1 MKKLDRLL
9 KNSISDYIV
18 IALGA
23 ALYAAS
29 VAVFTSK
36 NNIAPGGLTGIATM
50 LNYLFGLPIGAM
62 IFIMNIPLFFWARRG
77 GGTGFVIKTMTGT
90 ALVSV
95 LIDIFKAIL
104 PYYSGSVMLASVFG
118 GAASGLGLG
127 LILGRGGSTGGTDI
141 IAVNLNRRF
150 PHIST
155 GRLILS
161 FDAVVLALAAAV
173 YGNIESALYAG
184 ITIFVSVRVID
195 AVTYGTSRG
204 NGKLIFIISDEFA
217 LISREII
224 QKLGR
229 GVTLLSGT
237 GAYTGNSKRVLMC
250 AARPNQVVKI
260 TKGVRLI
267 DPKAFVVV
275 TTANS
280 IMGEGFYDSEKE
292 NKAE

>member
-1 MKKLDRLL
+1 MNRLEKLF
-9 KNSISDYIV
+9 KNSITDYII

-23 ALYAAS
+23 SLYAAS

-36 NNIAPGGLTGIATM
+36 NNIAPGGLTGVSTM
-50 LNYLFGLPIGAM
+50 LNYLFSLPIGAM
-62 IFIMNIPLFFWARRG
+62 IFLMNIPLFLWAFFKNG
-77 GGTGFVIKTMTGT
+77 KGFVVKTMTGT

-95 LIDIFKAIL
+95 FIDIFQVVL
-104 PYYSGSVMLASVFG
+104 PFYGGNIMLAAIFG
-118 GAASGLGLG
+118 GALSGLGLG
-127 LILGRGGSTGGTDI
+127 LIFARGGSTGGTDI
-141 IAVNLNRRF
+141 IAVSLNKRF

-155 GRLILS
+155 GRLMLLS
-161 FDAVVLALAAAV
+161 DAVVLTAAAIV

-204 NGKLIFIISDEFA
+204 NGKLIFIISDSYDV
-217 LISREII
+217 ISREII

-229 GVTLLSGT
+229 GVTVLDGS

-260 TKGVRLI
+260 TKGVKII
-267 DPKAFVVV
+267 DKNAFIVV

-280 IMGEGFYDSEKE
+280 ILGEGFYNSVKEK
-292 NKAE
+292 

>member
-1 MKKLDRLL
+1 MNRLEKLF
-9 KNSISDYIV
+9 KNSITDYII

-23 ALYAAS
+23 SLYAAS

-36 NNIAPGGLTGIATM
+36 NNIAPGGLTGVSTM
-50 LNYLFGLPIGAM
+50 LNYLFSLPIGAM
-62 IFIMNIPLFFWARRG
+62 IFLMNIPLFLWAFFKNGR
-77 GGTGFVIKTMTGT
+77 GFVVKTMTGT

-95 LIDIFKAIL
+95 FIDIFQAVL
-104 PYYSGSVMLASVFG
+104 PFYGGNIMLAAIFG
-118 GAASGLGLG
+118 GALSGLGLG
-127 LILGRGGSTGGTDI
+127 LIFARGGSTGGTDI
-141 IAVNLNRRF
+141 IAVSLNKRF

-155 GRLILS
+155 GRLMLLS
-161 FDAVVLALAAAV
+161 DAVVLTAAAIV

-204 NGKLIFIISDEFA
+204 NGKLIFIISDSYDV
-217 LISREII
+217 ISREII

-229 GVTLLSGT
+229 GVTVLNGS

-260 TKGVRLI
+260 TKGVKII
-267 DPKAFVVV
+267 DKNAFIVV

-280 IMGEGFYDSEKE
+280 ILGEGFYNSGKEK
-292 NKAE
+292 

>member
-1 MKKLDRLL
+1 VNRLEKLF
-9 KNSISDYIV
+9 KNSITDYII

-23 ALYAAS
+23 SLYAAS

-36 NNIAPGGLTGIATM
+36 NNIAPGGLTGVSTM
-50 LNYLFGLPIGAM
+50 LNYLFSLPIGAM
-62 IFIMNIPLFFWARRG
+62 IFLMNIPLFLWAFFKNG
-77 GGTGFVIKTMTGT
+77 KGFAVKTMTGT

-95 LIDIFKAIL
+95 FIDIFQAVL
-104 PYYSGSVMLASVFG
+104 PFYGGNIMLAAIFG
-118 GAASGLGLG
+118 GALSGLGLG
-127 LILGRGGSTGGTDI
+127 LIFTRGGSTGGTDI
-141 IAVNLNRRF
+141 IAVSLNKRF

-155 GRLILS
+155 GRLMLLS
-161 FDAVVLALAAAV
+161 DAVVLTAAAIV

-204 NGKLIFIISDEFA
+204 NGKLIFIISDSYDV
-217 LISREII
+217 ISREII

-229 GVTLLSGT
+229 GVTVLNGS

-260 TKGVRLI
+260 TKGVKII
-267 DPKAFVVV
+267 DKNAFIVV

-280 IMGEGFYDSEKE
+280 ILGEGFYNSGKEK
-292 NKAE
+292 

>member
-1 MKKLDRLL
+1 MNRLEKLF
-9 KNSISDYIV
+9 KNSITDYII

-23 ALYAAS
+23 SLYAAS

-36 NNIAPGGLTGIATM
+36 NNIAPGGLTGVAIM
-50 LNYLFGLPIGAM
+50 LNYLFSLPIGAM
-62 IFIMNIPLFFWARRG
+62 IFVMNIPLFLWAFFESG
-77 GGTGFVIKTMTGT
+77 KGFLVKTMIGT

-95 LIDIFKAIL
+95 FIDIFQVIL
-104 PYYSGSVMLASVFG
+104 PFYSGNIMLAAIFG
-118 GAASGLGLG
+118 GALSGLGIG
-127 LILGRGGSTGGTDI
+127 LIFARGGSTGGTDI
-141 IAVNLNRRF
+141 IAVSLNKRF

-155 GRLILS
+155 GRLMLIS
-161 FDAVVLALAAAV
+161 DAVVLTAAAIV

-204 NGKLIFIISDEFA
+204 NGKLIFIISDSYET
-217 LISREII
+217 ISREII

-229 GVTLLSGT
+229 GVTILNGS

-260 TKGVRLI
+260 TKGVKII
-267 DPKAFVVV
+267 DKNAFIVV

-280 IMGEGFYDSEKE
+280 ILGEGFYNSGKEK
-292 NKAE
+292 

>member
-1 MKKLDRLL
+1 MNRLEKLF
-9 KNSISDYIV
+9 KNSITDYII

-23 ALYAAS
+23 SLYAAS

-36 NNIAPGGLTGIATM
+36 NNIAPGGLTGVSTM
-50 LNYLFGLPIGAM
+50 LNYLFSLPIGAM
-62 IFIMNIPLFFWARRG
+62 IFLMNIPLFLWAFFKNGR
-77 GGTGFVIKTMTGT
+77 GFVIKTMTGT

-95 LIDIFKAIL
+95 FIDIFQAVL
-104 PYYSGSVMLASVFG
+104 PFYGGNIMLAAIFG
-118 GAASGLGLG
+118 GALSGLGLG
-127 LILGRGGSTGGTDI
+127 LIFARGGSTGGTDI
-141 IAVNLNRRF
+141 IAVSLNKRF

-155 GRLILS
+155 GRLMLIS
-161 FDAVVLALAAAV
+161 DAVVLTAAAIV

-204 NGKLIFIISDEFA
+204 NGKLIFIISDSYDV
-217 LISREII
+217 ISREII

-229 GVTLLSGT
+229 GVTILNGS

-260 TKGVRLI
+260 TKGVKII
-267 DPKAFVVV
+267 DKNAFIVV

-280 IMGEGFYDSEKE
+280 ILGEGFYNSGKEK
-292 NKAE
+292 

>member
-1 MKKLDRLL
+1 MNRLEKLF
-9 KNSISDYIV
+9 KNSITDYII

-23 ALYAAS
+23 SLYAAS

-36 NNIAPGGLTGIATM
+36 NNIAPGGLTGVSTM
-50 LNYLFGLPIGAM
+50 LNYLFSLPIGAM
-62 IFIMNIPLFFWARRG
+62 IFLLNIPLFLWAFFKNG
-77 GGTGFVIKTMTGT
+77 KGFLVKTMTGT

-95 LIDIFKAIL
+95 FIDIFQAVL
-104 PYYSGSVMLASVFG
+104 PFYGGNIMLAAIFG
-118 GAASGLGLG
+118 GALSGLGLG
-127 LILGRGGSTGGTDI
+127 LIFARGGSTGGTDI
-141 IAVNLNRRF
+141 IAVSLNKRF

-155 GRLILS
+155 GRLMLLS
-161 FDAVVLALAAAV
+161 DAVVLTAAAIV

-204 NGKLIFIISDEFA
+204 NGKLIFIISDSYDV
-217 LISREII
+217 ISREII

-229 GVTLLSGT
+229 GVTILDGS

-260 TKGVRLI
+260 TKGVKII
-267 DPKAFVVV
+267 DKNAFIVV

-280 IMGEGFYDSEKE
+280 ILGEGFYNSGKEK
-292 NKAE
+292 

>member
-1 MKKLDRLL
+1 MNRLEKLF
-9 KNSISDYIV
+9 KNSITDYII
-18 IALGA
+18 IALGSS
-23 ALYAAS
+23 LYAAS

-36 NNIAPGGLTGIATM
+36 NNIAPGGLTGVSTM
-50 LNYLFGLPIGAM
+50 LNYLFSLPIGAM
-62 IFIMNIPLFFWARRG
+62 IFLMNIPLFFWAFYESG
-77 GGTGFVIKTMTGT
+77 KGFLIKTMTGT

-95 LIDIFKAIL
+95 FIDIFQAVL
-104 PYYSGSVMLASVFG
+104 PFYGGNIMLAAIFG
-118 GAASGLGLG
+118 GALSGLGLG
-127 LILGRGGSTGGTDI
+127 LIFARGGSTGGTDI
-141 IAVNLNRRF
+141 IAVSLNKRF

-155 GRLILS
+155 GRLMLLS
-161 FDAVVLALAAAV
+161 DAVVLTAAAIV

-204 NGKLIFIISDEFA
+204 NGKLIFIISDSYDV
-217 LISREII
+217 ISREII

-229 GVTLLSGT
+229 GVTVLDGS

-260 TKGVRLI
+260 TKGVKII
-267 DPKAFVVV
+267 DKNAFIVV

-280 IMGEGFYDSEKE
+280 ILGEGFYNSGKEK
-292 NKAE
+292 

>member
-1 MKKLDRLL
+1 MNRLEKLF
-9 KNSISDYIV
+9 KNSITDYII

-23 ALYAAS
+23 SLYAAS

-36 NNIAPGGLTGIATM
+36 NNIAPGGLTGVSTM
-50 LNYLFGLPIGAM
+50 LNYLFSLPIGAM
-62 IFIMNIPLFFWARRG
+62 IFLMNIPLFLWAFFKNG
-77 GGTGFVIKTMTGT
+77 KGFVVKTMTGT

-95 LIDIFKAIL
+95 FIDIFQVVL
-104 PYYSGSVMLASVFG
+104 PFYSGNIMLAAIFG
-118 GAASGLGLG
+118 GALSGLGLG
-127 LILGRGGSTGGTDI
+127 LIFARGGSTGGTDI
-141 IAVNLNRRF
+141 IAVSLNKRF

-155 GRLILS
+155 GRLMLLS
-161 FDAVVLALAAAV
+161 DAVVLTAAAIV

-204 NGKLIFIISDEFA
+204 NGKLIFIISDSYDV
-217 LISREII
+217 ISREII

-229 GVTLLSGT
+229 GVTVLNGS

-260 TKGVRLI
+260 TKGVKII
-267 DPKAFVVV
+267 DKNAFIVV

-280 IMGEGFYDSEKE
+280 ILGEGFYNSGKEK
-292 NKAE
+292 

>member
-1 MKKLDRLL
+1 MNRLEKLF
-9 KNSISDYIV
+9 KNSITDYII

-23 ALYAAS
+23 SLYAAS

-36 NNIAPGGLTGIATM
+36 NNIAPGGLTGVSTM
-50 LNYLFGLPIGAM
+50 LNYLFSLPIGAM
-62 IFIMNIPLFFWARRG
+62 IFLMNIPLFLWAFFKNG
-77 GGTGFVIKTMTGT
+77 KGFAVKTMTGT

-95 LIDIFKAIL
+95 FIDIFQAVL
-104 PYYSGSVMLASVFG
+104 PFYGGNIMLAAIFG
-118 GAASGLGLG
+118 GALSGLGLG
-127 LILGRGGSTGGTDI
+127 LIFARGGSTGGTDI
-141 IAVNLNRRF
+141 IAVSLNKRF

-155 GRLILS
+155 GRLMLLS
-161 FDAVVLALAAAV
+161 DAVVLTAAVIV

-204 NGKLIFIISDEFA
+204 NGKLIFIISDSYDV
-217 LISREII
+217 ISREII

-229 GVTLLSGT
+229 GVTVLNGS

-260 TKGVRLI
+260 TKGVKII
-267 DPKAFVVV
+267 DKNAFIVV

-280 IMGEGFYDSEKE
+280 ILGEGFYNSGKEK
-292 NKAE
+292 

>member
-1 MKKLDRLL
+1 MKKLEKLF
-9 KNSISDYIV
+9 KNSISDYII

-23 ALYAAS
+23 SLYAAS

-36 NNIAPGGLTGIATM
+36 NNIAPGGLTGVAIM
-50 LNYLFGLPIGAM
+50 LNYLFSLPIGAM
-62 IFIMNIPLFFWARRG
+62 IFVMNIPLFLWAFFESG
-77 GGTGFVIKTMTGT
+77 KGFLVKTMIGT

-95 LIDIFKAIL
+95 FIDIFQVIL
-104 PYYSGSVMLASVFG
+104 PFYSGNIMLAAIFG
-118 GAASGLGLG
+118 GALSGLGIG
-127 LILGRGGSTGGTDI
+127 LIFARGGSTGGTDI
-141 IAVNLNRRF
+141 IAVSLNKRF

-155 GRLILS
+155 GRLMLIS
-161 FDAVVLALAAAV
+161 DAVVLTAAAIV

-204 NGKLIFIISDEFA
+204 NGKLIFIISDSYET
-217 LISREII
+217 ISREII

-229 GVTLLSGT
+229 GVTILNGS

-260 TKGVRLI
+260 TKGVKII
-267 DPKAFVVV
+267 DKKAFIVV

-280 IMGEGFYDSEKE
+280 ILGEGFYNSDKEK
-292 NKAE
+292 

>member
-1 MKKLDRLL
+1 MNRLEKLF
-9 KNSISDYIV
+9 KNSITDYII

-23 ALYAAS
+23 SFYAAS
-29 VAVFTSK
+29 VALFTSK
-36 NNIAPGGLTGIATM
+36 NNIAPGGLTGVSTM
-50 LNYLFGLPIGAM
+50 LNYLFSLPIGAM
-62 IFIMNIPLFFWARRG
+62 IFLMNIPLFLWAFFKNGR
-77 GGTGFVIKTMTGT
+77 GFVIKTMTGT

-95 LIDIFKAIL
+95 FIDIFQAVL
-104 PYYSGSVMLASVFG
+104 PFYGGNIMLAAIFG
-118 GAASGLGLG
+118 GALSGLGLG
-127 LILGRGGSTGGTDI
+127 LIFARGGSTGGTDI
-141 IAVNLNRRF
+141 IAVSLNQRF

-155 GRLILS
+155 GRLMLLS
-161 FDAVVLALAAAV
+161 DAVVLTAAAIV

-204 NGKLIFIISDEFA
+204 NGKLIFIISDSYDV
-217 LISREII
+217 ISREII

-229 GVTLLSGT
+229 GVTVLDGS

-260 TKGVRLI
+260 TKGVKII
-267 DPKAFVVV
+267 DKNAFIVV

-280 IMGEGFYDSEKE
+280 ILGEGFYNSVKEK
-292 NKAE
+292 

>member
-1 MKKLDRLL
+1 MNRLEKLF
-9 KNSISDYIV
+9 KNSITDYII

-23 ALYAAS
+23 SLYAAS

-36 NNIAPGGLTGIATM
+36 NNIAPGGLTGISTM
-50 LNYLFGLPIGAM
+50 LNYLFSLPIGAM
-62 IFIMNIPLFFWARRG
+62 IFLMNIPLFLWAFFKNG
-77 GGTGFVIKTMTGT
+77 KGFVVKTMTGT

-95 LIDIFKAIL
+95 FIDIFQAVL
-104 PYYSGSVMLASVFG
+104 PFYGGNIMLAAIFG
-118 GAASGLGLG
+118 GALSGLGLG
-127 LILGRGGSTGGTDI
+127 LIFARGGSTGGTDI
-141 IAVNLNRRF
+141 IAVSLNKRF

-155 GRLILS
+155 GRLMLIS
-161 FDAVVLALAAAV
+161 DAVVLTAAAIV

-204 NGKLIFIISDEFA
+204 NGKLIFIISDSYDV
-217 LISREII
+217 ISREII

-229 GVTLLSGT
+229 GVTILDGS

-260 TKGVRLI
+260 TKGVKII
-267 DPKAFVVV
+267 DKNAFIVV

-280 IMGEGFYDSEKE
+280 ILGEGFYNSEKE
-292 NKAE
+292 K

>member
-1 MKKLDRLL
+1 MQRLDRLF
-9 KNSISDYIV
+9 KNSITDYIF

-23 ALYAAS
+23 SFYAAS

-36 NNIAPGGLTGIATM
+36 NNIAPGGLTGVATM

-62 IFIMNIPLFFWARRG
+62 IFVMNIPLFFWAFYESGRG
-77 GGTGFVIKTMTGT
+77 FLIKTMVGT
-90 ALVSV
+90 ALASAF
-95 LIDIFKAIL
+95 IDIFQAML
-104 PYYSGSVMLASVFG
+104 PFYSGNILLAAIFG
-118 GAASGLGLG
+118 GALSGLGLG
-127 LILGRGGSTGGTDI
+127 LIFARGGSTGGTDI
-141 IAVNLNRRF
+141 IAVSLNKRF

-155 GRLILS
+155 GRLMLIS
-161 FDAVVLALAAAV
+161 DAVVLSAAALV

-204 NGKLIFIISDEFA
+204 NGKLIFIISDSFE

-229 GVTLLSGT
+229 GVTILNGS
-237 GAYTGNSKRVLMC
+237 GAYTGKRKRVLMC

-260 TKGVRLI
+260 TKGVKII
-267 DPKAFVVV
+267 DQNAFIVV

-280 IMGEGFYDSEKE
+280 ILGEGFYNSEKE
-292 NKAE
+292 K

>member
-1 MKKLDRLL
+1 MNRLEKLF
-9 KNSISDYIV
+9 KNSITDYII

-23 ALYAAS
+23 SLYAAS

-36 NNIAPGGLTGIATM
+36 NNIAPGGLTGISTM
-50 LNYLFGLPIGAM
+50 LNYLFSLPIGAM
-62 IFIMNIPLFFWARRG
+62 IFLMNIPLFLWAFFKNGR
-77 GGTGFVIKTMTGT
+77 GFVIKTMTGT

-95 LIDIFKAIL
+95 FIDIFQAVL
-104 PYYSGSVMLASVFG
+104 PFYGGNIMLAAIFG
-118 GAASGLGLG
+118 GAMSGLGLG
-127 LILGRGGSTGGTDI
+127 LIFARGGSTGGTDI
-141 IAVNLNRRF
+141 IAVSLNKRF

-155 GRLILS
+155 GRLMLLS
-161 FDAVVLALAAAV
+161 DAVVLTAAAVV

-204 NGKLIFIISDEFA
+204 NGKLIFIISDSYDV
-217 LISREII
+217 ISREII

-229 GVTLLSGT
+229 GVTVLDGS

-260 TKGVRLI
+260 TKGVKII
-267 DPKAFVVV
+267 DKNAFIVV

-280 IMGEGFYDSEKE
+280 ILGEGFYNSGKEK
-292 NKAE
+292 

>member
-1 MKKLDRLL
+1 MKKLEKLF
-9 KNSISDYIV
+9 KNSISDYII

-23 ALYAAS
+23 SLYAAS

-36 NNIAPGGLTGIATM
+36 NNIAPGGLTGVAIM
-50 LNYLFGLPIGAM
+50 LNYLFSLPIGAM
-62 IFIMNIPLFFWARRG
+62 IFVMNIPLFLWAFFESGKR
-77 GGTGFVIKTMTGT
+77 FVVKTMIGT

-95 LIDIFKAIL
+95 FIDIFQVIL
-104 PYYSGSVMLASVFG
+104 PFYSGNIMLAAIFG
-118 GAASGLGLG
+118 GALSGFGLG
-127 LILGRGGSTGGTDI
+127 LIFARGGSTGGTDI
-141 IAVNLNRRF
+141 IAVSLNKRF

-155 GRLILS
+155 GRLMLIS
-161 FDAVVLALAAAV
+161 DAVVLTAAAIV
-173 YGNIESALYAG
+173 YGNIESALFAG

-204 NGKLIFIISDEFA
+204 NGKLIFIISDSYET
-217 LISREII
+217 ISREII

-229 GVTLLSGT
+229 GVTILNGS

-260 TKGVRLI
+260 TKGVKII
-267 DPKAFVVV
+267 DKKAFIVV

-280 IMGEGFYDSEKE
+280 ILGEGFYNSDKEK
-292 NKAE
+292 

>member
-1 MKKLDRLL
+1 MNRLEKLF
-9 KNSISDYIV
+9 KNSITDYII

-23 ALYAAS
+23 SLYAAS

-36 NNIAPGGLTGIATM
+36 NNIAPGGLTGVSTI

-62 IFIMNIPLFFWARRG
+62 IFLMNIPLFLWAFFKNGR
-77 GGTGFVIKTMTGT
+77 GFVVKTMTGT

-95 LIDIFKAIL
+95 FIDIFQSVLPFYGGNIMLTAI
-104 PYYSGSVMLASVFG
+104 FG
-118 GAASGLGLG
+118 GALSGLGLG
-127 LILGRGGSTGGTDI
+127 LIFARGGSTGGTDI
-141 IAVNLNRRF
+141 IAVSLNKRF

-155 GRLILS
+155 GRLMLLS
-161 FDAVVLALAAAV
+161 DAVVLTAAAIV

-204 NGKLIFIISDEFA
+204 NGKLIFIISDSYDV
-217 LISREII
+217 ISREII

-229 GVTLLSGT
+229 GVTILNGS

-260 TKGVRLI
+260 TKGVKII
-267 DPKAFVVV
+267 DKNAFVVV

-280 IMGEGFYDSEKE
+280 ILGEGFYNSGKEK
-292 NKAE
+292 

>member
-1 MKKLDRLL
+1 MKKLEKLF
-9 KNSISDYIV
+9 KNSISDYII

-23 ALYAAS
+23 SLYAAS

-36 NNIAPGGLTGIATM
+36 NNIAPGGLTGVATM
-50 LNYLFGLPIGAM
+50 LNYLFSLPIGAM
-62 IFIMNIPLFFWARRG
+62 IFVMNIPLFLWAFFESG
-77 GGTGFVIKTMTGT
+77 KGFLVKTMIGT

-95 LIDIFKAIL
+95 FIDIFQVIL
-104 PYYSGSVMLASVFG
+104 PFYSGNIMLAAIFG
-118 GAASGLGLG
+118 GALSGLGIG
-127 LILGRGGSTGGTDI
+127 LIFARGGSTGGTDI
-141 IAVNLNRRF
+141 IAVSLNKRF

-155 GRLILS
+155 GRLMLIS
-161 FDAVVLALAAAV
+161 DAVVLTAAAIV

-204 NGKLIFIISDEFA
+204 NGKLIFIISDSYET
-217 LISREII
+217 ISREII

-229 GVTLLSGT
+229 GVTILNGS

-260 TKGVRLI
+260 TKGVKII
-267 DPKAFVVV
+267 DKNAFIVV

-280 IMGEGFYDSEKE
+280 ILGEGFYNSDKEK
-292 NKAE
+292 

>member
-1 MKKLDRLL
+1 MNRLEKLF
-9 KNSISDYIV
+9 KNSITDYII

-23 ALYAAS
+23 SLYAAS

-36 NNIAPGGLTGIATM
+36 NNIAPGGLTGVSTM
-50 LNYLFGLPIGAM
+50 LNYLFSLPIGAM
-62 IFIMNIPLFFWARRG
+62 IFLMNIPLFLWAFFKNG
-77 GGTGFVIKTMTGT
+77 KGFVVKTMTGT

-95 LIDIFKAIL
+95 FIDIFQAVL
-104 PYYSGSVMLASVFG
+104 PFYGGNIMLAAIFG
-118 GAASGLGLG
+118 GALSGLGLG
-127 LILGRGGSTGGTDI
+127 LIFARGGSTGGTDI
-141 IAVNLNRRF
+141 IAVSLNKRF

-155 GRLILS
+155 GRLMLLS
-161 FDAVVLALAAAV
+161 DAVVLTAAAIV

-204 NGKLIFIISDEFA
+204 NGKLIFIISDSYDV
-217 LISREII
+217 ISREII

-229 GVTLLSGT
+229 GVTILNGS

-260 TKGVRLI
+260 TKGVKII
-267 DPKAFVVV
+267 DKNAFIVV

-280 IMGEGFYDSEKE
+280 ILGEGFYNSGKEK
-292 NKAE
+292 

>member
-1 MKKLDRLL
+1 MNRLEKLF
-9 KNSISDYIV
+9 KNSITDYII

-23 ALYAAS
+23 SLYAAS

-36 NNIAPGGLTGIATM
+36 NNIAPGGLTGVSTM
-50 LNYLFGLPIGAM
+50 LNYLFSLPIGAM
-62 IFIMNIPLFFWARRG
+62 IFLMNIPLFLWAFFKNG
-77 GGTGFVIKTMTGT
+77 KGFVVKTMTGT

-95 LIDIFKAIL
+95 FIDIFQAVL
-104 PYYSGSVMLASVFG
+104 PFYGGNIMLAAIFG
-118 GAASGLGLG
+118 GALSGLGLG
-127 LILGRGGSTGGTDI
+127 LIFARGGSTGGTDI
-141 IAVNLNRRF
+141 IAVSLNKRF

-155 GRLILS
+155 GRLMLLS
-161 FDAVVLALAAAV
+161 DAVVLTAAAIV

-204 NGKLIFIISDEFA
+204 NGKLIFIISDSYDV
-217 LISREII
+217 ISREII

-229 GVTLLSGT
+229 GVTVLNGS

-260 TKGVRLI
+260 TKGVKII
-267 DPKAFVVV
+267 DKNAFIVV

-280 IMGEGFYDSEKE
+280 ILGEGFYNSGKEK
-292 NKAE
+292 

>member
-1 MKKLDRLL
+1 MNRLEKLF
-9 KNSISDYIV
+9 KNSITDYII

-23 ALYAAS
+23 SLYAAS

-36 NNIAPGGLTGIATM
+36 NNIAPGGLTGVATM
-50 LNYLFGLPIGAM
+50 LNYLFSLPIGAM
-62 IFIMNIPLFFWARRG
+62 IFVMNIPLFLWAFFESG
-77 GGTGFVIKTMTGT
+77 KGFLVKTMIGT

-95 LIDIFKAIL
+95 FIDIFQVIL
-104 PYYSGSVMLASVFG
+104 PFYSGNIMLAAIFG
-118 GAASGLGLG
+118 GALSGLGIG
-127 LILGRGGSTGGTDI
+127 LIFARGGSTGGTDI
-141 IAVNLNRRF
+141 IAVSLNKRF

-155 GRLILS
+155 GRLMLIS
-161 FDAVVLALAAAV
+161 DAVVLTAAAIV

-204 NGKLIFIISDEFA
+204 NGKLIFIISDSYET
-217 LISREII
+217 ISREII

-229 GVTLLSGT
+229 GVTILNGS

-260 TKGVRLI
+260 TKGVKII
-267 DPKAFVVV
+267 DKKAFIVV

-280 IMGEGFYDSEKE
+280 ILGEGFFNSDKEK
-292 NKAE
+292 